1 MKIVITPTQN
11 TAIRC
16 LLTMLTRISHAM
28 VTHEEED
35 SIIRQSVDHLH
46 HHLIH
51 HLNTSGHEGMISMMS
66 VADMI
71 DAEEVSD
78 EQLD

>member
-1 MKIVITPTQN
+1 MKIVATSTQN

-16 LLTMLTRISHAM
+16 LLTMFTRISHAM

-35 SIIRQSVDHLH
+35 SIIRQSVDYLH

-51 HLNTSGHEGMISMMS
+51 HLNTSGHEGMISMMG

-71 DAEEVSD
+71 DSEEVSD
-78 EQLD
+78 EQSD